1 MLTTRYPS
9 ISHTWIM
16 SAALAL
22 VAVFISP
29 SLWALSSDSDQPM
42 EIEADS
48 AELDDQKRVTIYRGD
63 VVVNQGSLHMTGD
76 VMTVYYDENQELD
89 HAVMEGDLAYYR
101 QMPDDSDVYDEAW
114 AKRMEHH
121 GNKGRIILID
131 DAKVVQDGLQFTGKR
146 IDYDT
151 INSRV
156 LAHSTL
162 DRDSAGDTP
171 DTGRQRVRVI
181 ISPKKGA
188 GSAPAGNPAPTPA
201 D

>member
-1 MLTTRYPS
+1 MFTTICPGISRTFIVSAMLAF
-9 ISHTWIM
+9 
-16 SAALAL
+16 AAA
-22 VAVFISP
+22 FISP

-114 AKRMEHH
+114 ARRMEHH
-121 GNKGRIILID
+121 GNKGRIILIN

-162 DRDSAGDTP
+162 DKDSAGDTP

-188 GSAPAGNPAPTPA
+188 GNAPANNTAPTPA

>member
-1 MLTTRYPS
+1 V
-9 ISHTWIM
+9 
-16 SAALAL
+16 SAVLAFA
-22 VAVFISP
+22 VVFISP

-121 GNKGRIILID
+121 GDKGRIILIN

-162 DRDSAGDTP
+162 DKDSADDDTP
-171 DTGRQRVRVI
+171 DTGSQRVRVI

-188 GSAPAGNPAPTPA
+188 GNAPANNTTPPSA